1 MRAVCALA
9 VAIAAIAPV
18 HAVHAEPASDGA
30 VALLPLDADARLEL
44 YGQPVASELA
54 RALIAGGIEV
64 VVIGPKMEVSPRARL
79 IVDGTIKRG
88 AGDGVALSVRV
99 RDRTSGVV
107 LDKLEAS
114 APSLTQIDRAAAE
127 LSARV
132 LPSVKTQLAALDA
145 RTSPGDPPRP
155 QVPHAV
161 TQPPAQLVPGVVVA
175 VGTGVLED
183 ALRHELEH
191 AGERRAIYGTPAL
204 GAAVAFALD
213 SISYVVEDGTV
224 PFARARVHVKVEGRT
239 VTKPFDRVVVT
250 DTVVGDK
257 NITPEQLAER
267 TARAVLDI
275 LAPHLRRAI
284 SGWK

>member
-1 MRAVCALA
+1 
-9 VAIAAIAPV
+9 VAIAATAP
-18 HAVHAEPASDGA
+18 VHAEPANAGA

-54 RALIAGGIEV
+54 HALIAGGIDV
-64 VVIGPKMEVSPRARL
+64 VVIGPRMEVPPRARL
-79 IVDGTIKRG
+79 IVDGTITRG
-88 AGDGVALSVRV
+88 SGDAVALSVRV
-99 RDRTSGVV
+99 RDRTSGAV

-132 LPSVKTQLAALDA
+132 LPSVKTQLATLDRVA
-145 RTSPGDPPRP
+145 RTPPASEPRP
-155 QVPHAV
+155 AATTTETH
-161 TQPPAQLVPGVVVA
+161 PAQLLPGVVVA
-175 VGTGVLED
+175 VGTGVFED
-183 ALRHELEH
+183 ALRRELER

-224 PFARARVHVKVEGRT
+224 PFARAHVHVKVEGRT

-257 NITPEQLAER
+257 HLAPEQLAAR

-275 LAPHLRRAI
+275 LQPHLRRAI
-284 SGWK
+284 TGWK